1 MKKLISELR
10 PVEVL
15 NENGDPTTVLQRVTE
30 YVDMTADEIAALEA
44 ERAASIDLPRAAAK
58 KRQMVI
64 LAGTTIE
71 VAGTPIPTWADPESQ
86 AALTALVVASML
98 NPALTTAWKGMD
110 GSLYPLDATGIAVLA
125 HGVMAFVQSAF
136 ACEAAVL
143 AGIAAGTITTEADVH
158 AAAWPT

>member
-30 YVDMTADEIAALEA
+30 YVDMTADEVADLAA

-58 KRQMVI
+58 KRQTVI
-64 LAGTTIE
+64 LSGTTIE

-86 AALTALVVASML
+86 AALTALVAASML
-98 NPALTTAWKGMD
+98 NPTLTTAWKGRD
-110 GSLYPLDATGIAVLA
+110 GQFYQINATGIGVLA
-125 HGVMAFVQSAF
+125 QGVAAFVQASF
-136 ACEAAVL
+136 ATEAIVL
-143 AGIAAGTITTEADVH
+143 AAIASGDITTIDQVH
-158 AAAWPT
+158 SAAWPR